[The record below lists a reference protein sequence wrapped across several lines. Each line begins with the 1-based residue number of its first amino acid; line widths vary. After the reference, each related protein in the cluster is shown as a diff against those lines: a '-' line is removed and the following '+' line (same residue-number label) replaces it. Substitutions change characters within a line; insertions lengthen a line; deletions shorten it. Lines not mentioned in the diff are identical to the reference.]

1 MVTAALV
8 NSRKSLMIERVEIRN
23 SPPMT
28 SFMPA
33 CSGCT
38 VRMPVDNLV
47 EPTSYG
53 VSKPRSDARSAIR
66 APLVTRDDL
75 GKPGDHIRQRSECGE
90 RVRDARVLLEAH
102 VLPRRADAGDV

>member
-66 APLVTRDDL
+66 APLVTRDNL
-75 GKPGDHIRQRSECGE
+75 QPTHGHRVEVGHQLWIATVE
-90 RVRDARVLLEAH
+90 RLLET
-102 VLPRRADAGDV
+102 PTRFFIG